1 MAARTDT
8 VIKETAQTQSDE
20 MCSKLQSR
28 KDDHVGFVTGNAD
41 ELN

>member
-1 MAARTDT
+1 MAARTE
-8 VIKETAQTQSDE
+8 ETAHTQSEE

-28 KDDHVGFVTGNAD
+28 KDDYVSFVTGNAE

>member
-1 MAARTDT
+1 VR
-8 VIKETAQTQSDE
+8 KETAHTQSDK

-28 KDDHVGFVTGNAD
+28 KDNYVGFVTGNAE